1 MIKHKIKKPRK
12 DGRPIGKKWDKAKL
26 LLMRYCPEALGGD
39 HRAIWAI
46 VGHKWVYCSTKQLCK
61 SGGNAKTTLS
71 RQAWDKL
78 VSSKGNRGIEILA

>member
-78 VSSKGNRGIEILA
+78 VSSKGNRGIEILE

>member
-39 HRAIWAI
+39 YRAIWTI

-61 SGGNAKTTLS
+61 SGGNAKATLS

-78 VSSKGNRGIEILA
+78 VSSKGNGDIKVLA

>member
-61 SGGNAKTTLS
+61 SGGNAKATLS

>member
-61 SGGNAKTTLS
+61 SGGNSKATRS

>member
-39 HRAIWAI
+39 YRAIWAI
-46 VGHKWVYCSTKQLCK
+46 VGHK
-61 SGGNAKTTLS
+61 
-71 RQAWDKL
+71 
-78 VSSKGNRGIEILA
+78 

>member
-39 HRAIWAI
+39 YRAIWAI

-78 VSSKGNRGIEILA
+78 VSSKGNKDIEILA

>member
-61 SGGNAKTTLS
+61 SGGNAKATLS

-78 VSSKGNRGIEILA
+78 VSSKGNRNMQPLA